1 MTCNQNNKTMK
12 KCILIALLLPLFAA
26 CGNKEAEKRD
36 AAIVAAISANAEV
49 YKLFPTQNLWT
60 FIKLDTRSG
69 KMWQVQYDVKEN
81 NRGEVVLND
90 TPLAEKGK
98 AGRFTLCPTQNI
110 WTFIL
115 LDTADGRTWQVQW
128 SQDEANRGIAPI
140 SR

>member
-1 MTCNQNNKTMK
+1 M
-12 KCILIALLLPLFAA
+12 FVA

-36 AAIVAAISANAEV
+36 AAIIAAVSANAEV

-69 KMWQVQYDVKEN
+69 KMWQVQYDVKDN
-81 NRGEVVLND
+81 NRGETVLNG

-98 AGRFTLCPTQNI
+98 AGRFTLCPTQNF

-115 LDTADGRTWQVQW
+115 LDTTDGRTWQVQW

-140 SR
+140 GQ

>member
-1 MTCNQNNKTMK
+1 MK

-81 NRGEVVLND
+81 NRG
-90 TPLAEKGK
+90 
-98 AGRFTLCPTQNI
+98 
-110 WTFIL
+110 
-115 LDTADGRTWQVQW
+115 
-128 SQDEANRGIAPI
+128 
-140 SR
+140 